1 MYESFVR
8 SRIVRPLSR
17 VIDADNSILGRLS
30 SAVAKSLLQGEDI
43 VIVNA
48 EKAIVTGN
56 ARTTIMRYIQRSG
69 IRTKSNPLKGPF
81 FPRTPEGIVRRTV
94 RGMLPWKKPRGKTA
108 FKRLK
113 VCRGIPRDFSET
125 PLERVQDAD
134 ASNLRCKFITVGD
147 IALRV

>member
-1 MYESFVR
+1 M
-8 SRIVRPLSR
+8 PK

-30 SAVAKSLLQGEDI
+30 SAVAKELLQGEEI

-56 ARTTIMRYIQRSG
+56 ARTTITRYIQRSK
-69 IRTKSNPLKGPF
+69 IRTKSNPLRGPF

-94 RGMLPWKKPRGKTA
+94 RGMLPRKKARGKEA
-108 FKRLK
+108 YGRLK
-113 VCRGIPRDFSET
+113 VFRSIPKDFSDT
-125 PLERVQDAD
+125 PLEKIQTAD

>member
-1 MYESFVR
+1 M
-8 SRIVRPLSR
+8 PR

-30 SAVAKSLLQGEDI
+30 SVVAKSLLQGEDI

-56 ARTTIMRYIQRSG
+56 ARTTIVRYIQRSG

-81 FPRTPEGIVRRTV
+81 FPRTSEGIVRRTV

-113 VCRGIPRDFSET
+113 VCRGIPRDFLET
-125 PLERVQDAD
+125 PLERVQNAD

>member
-1 MYESFVR
+1 MTL
-8 SRIVRPLSR
+8 PR

-30 SAVAKSLLQGEDI
+30 SKVAKSLLQGEEI

-56 ARTTIMRYIQRSG
+56 ARTTITRYIQRSK
-69 IRTKSNPLKGPF
+69 IRTKTNPLRGPF

-108 FKRLK
+108 YKRLK
-113 VCRGIPRDFSET
+113 VCRGVPNDLLDL
-125 PLERVQDAD
+125 PLEKIQEAD
-134 ASNLRCKFITVGD
+134 ASNVRCKYTTVGD

>member
-1 MYESFVR
+1 VTL
-8 SRIVRPLSR
+8 PK
-17 VIDADNSILGRLS
+17 VIDADNAILGRLS
-30 SAVAKSLLQGEDI
+30 STVAKELLQGEEI

-56 ARTTIMRYIQRSG
+56 ARTTITRYIQRSN
-69 IRTKSNPLKGPF
+69 IRTKTNPLKGPF

-94 RGMLPWKKPRGKTA
+94 RGMLPRKKPRGKA
-108 FKRLK
+108 AYGRLK
-113 VCRGIPRDFSET
+113 VFRSIPKDYLDT
-125 PLERVQDAD
+125 PLEKIQAAD

>member
-1 MYESFVR
+1 M
-8 SRIVRPLSR
+8 SR

-134 ASNLRCKFITVGD
+134 ASTLRCKFITVGD